1 MTASLVIARREFLSF
16 WWTVPN
22 FVVVGIALAISGVFF
37 ANTVTSTGSAD
48 LSGPMEQMGLI
59 LVLVVPVLT
68 MRALAEESRTGS
80 LEVLLT
86 QPVSDGAIVTGKFL
100 GLYAALVTALAPLGL
115 HAAFLFAYGSPAAAV
130 VASSYLGLALLI
142 GLLVALGTFT
152 SALTASQAVAAGVA
166 ILGGLV
172 LWSSALLERIPGQ
185 LALLSR
191 VSALDRLRDFTT
203 GTVETSNVVYFATLS
218 AAALALATR
227 ALASRRLR

>member
-1 MTASLVIARREFLSF
+1 MSPLLVLARREFLSF

-22 FVVVGIALAISGVFF
+22 CIVVGITLAISGVVF
-37 ANTVTSTGSAD
+37 ANTVTSTGSAS
-48 LSGPMEQMGLI
+48 LSGPLEQVGLI

-68 MRALAEESRTGS
+68 MRTLAEEARAGS

-86 QPVSDGAIVTGKFL
+86 QPVSDGVIIAGKFL
-100 GLYAALVTALAPLGL
+100 GLYATLLVALAPFGL
-115 HAAFLFAYGSPAAAV
+115 YAVFLYAYGSPAGGV
-130 VASSYLGLALLI
+130 VGSTLLGLVLLI

-152 SALTASQAVAAGVA
+152 SALTASQVVAAGVA

-191 VSALDRLRDFTT
+191 ISALDRLRDFTS
-203 GTVETSNVVYFATLS
+203 GTVETSNLVYFATLT
-218 AAALALATR
+218 AAALVLATR
-227 ALASRRLR
+227 AVSTRRLR

>member
-1 MTASLVIARREFLSF
+1 MSTPLVIARREFLSF

-22 FVVVGIALAISGVFF
+22 FVVVGIALAISGVIF
-37 ANTVTSTGSAD
+37 ANTVTSTASAS
-48 LSGPMEQMGLI
+48 LSSPMEQIGLI

-68 MRALAEESRTGS
+68 MRALAEEARTGS

-86 QPVSDGAIVTGKFL
+86 QPVSDAAVVTGKFL
-100 GLYAALVTALAPLGL
+100 GLLAAILVALAPLGL
-115 HAAFLFAYGSPAAAV
+115 HASFLFAYGSPAAGV

-142 GLLVALGTFT
+142 GLLVALSMLT

-172 LWSSALLERIPGQ
+172 LWSSALLERVPGQ
-185 LALLSR
+185 IAVLSR

-203 GTVETSNVVYFATLS
+203 GTVETTNVVYFATMS